1 MKNYTATAL
10 LVAIACLLG
19 LTEFSRSGLQGEE
32 KAARERVFELRTY
45 VTHEGKLPDLNKRFR
60 DHTMRLFEKHGMKN
74 VVYLMPEKT
83 ENTLVY
89 LISHES
95 REAAD
100 ASWAAFQKDPEWH
113 KVRDES
119 EKNGKILVKVERQYL
134 QPTDYSPMK

>member
-1 MKNYTATAL
+1 MKNCTGIL
-10 LVAIACLLG
+10 CLTVTVCFLG
-19 LTEFSRSGLQGEE
+19 LSGLFRGGLQGEE
-32 KAARERVFELRTY
+32 KAARERVYELRTY

-60 DHTMRLFEKHGMKN
+60 DHTMRLFEKHGIKN
-74 VVYLMPEKT
+74 VVYLLPEKT

-119 EKNGKILVKVERQYL
+119 EKNGKILVRVDRQYL
-134 QPTDYSPMK
+134 LPTDYSPMK